1 MILSRLSI
9 VNFKNIAQADLS
21 FSPNINCFLGN
32 NGMGKSNLLDAI
44 YYLSFCKSYTRNPD
58 SQNIRHGEDFFVVQ
72 GYYERNGNE
81 EELYC
86 GIKRRQKK
94 AFKRNKK
101 EYDRLSDHIGFAPL
115 VMAAPSDNELI
126 LGGSEERRKFID
138 LVISQFDK
146 QYLSTLIRYNK
157 ALEQRNALLRQEC
170 SEEMLYDIWEEQMDS
185 TAAQIHN
192 SRDRFLQS
200 FIPVFRRFYNE
211 ISSQNES
218 ADLIYKSHLSE
229 GALLPQLKANRHKD
243 LILGYT
249 SRGIHRDDMD
259 MMLGEYPMK
268 RIGSQ
273 GQCKTYLIALKLA
286 QYDFLREQGDTT
298 PILLLDDIFDKL
310 DAERVKQ
317 IVKLVSSDHF
327 GQIFITDTNR
337 KYLDEIIHF
346 IGAQYN
352 IFSVD
357 RGEVKILE
365 GKTLPIGDIISQFIS
380 EKNFG
385 QKLDETQ
392 VMRLWPRIAGE
403 TVNSYTQSMYVHNRT
418 LYVRLSSAVLRNEL
432 TMLRNELLTR
442 INAEFGHR
450 VIDNII
456 FR

>member
-1 MILSRLSI
+1 M
-9 VNFKNIAQADLS
+9 
-21 FSPNINCFLGN
+21 
-32 NGMGKSNLLDAI
+32 
-44 YYLSFCKSYTRNPD
+44 
-58 SQNIRHGEDFFVVQ
+58 
-72 GYYERNGNE
+72 
-81 EELYC
+81 
-86 GIKRRQKK
+86 
-94 AFKRNKK
+94 
-101 EYDRLSDHIGFAPL
+101 
-115 VMAAPSDNELI
+115 
-126 LGGSEERRKFID
+126 
-138 LVISQFDK
+138 
-146 QYLSTLIRYNK
+146 
-157 ALEQRNALLRQEC
+157 EQRNALLRQEC

-243 LILGYT
+243 LKLGYT

-317 IVKLVSSDHF
+317 IVILVSSDHF

-346 IGAQYN
+346 IGSQYN

-365 GKTLPIGDIISQFIS
+365 GKTP
-380 EKNFG
+380 
-385 QKLDETQ
+385 
-392 VMRLWPRIAGE
+392 
-403 TVNSYTQSMYVHNRT
+403 
-418 LYVRLSSAVLRNEL
+418 
-432 TMLRNELLTR
+432 
-442 INAEFGHR
+442 
-450 VIDNII
+450 
-456 FR
+456 